1 MDNSESSIQASA
13 CTFLPGGLYNLSPP
27 GNPTSTTEASMDE
40 YEKDARIVQLET
52 RVSNL
57 ESQVTLALAAA
68 NQAQMTANSAL
79 NQ

>member
-1 MDNSESSIQASA
+1 
-13 CTFLPGGLYNLSPP
+13 
-27 GNPTSTTEASMDE
+27 MDE
-40 YEKDARIVQLET
+40 YEKDARIEQLET